1 MATSSITKNFVI
13 DTKEQAEIFAEA
25 IEETYQESL
34 SKRHKLVNVM
44 DLYGNDE
51 DMNKLKKRWCIK

>member
-13 DTKEQAEIFAEA
+13 ETKEQAEKFADA
-25 IEETYQESL
+25 IEESYQESL
-34 SKRHKLVNVM
+34 SKRNKVINVI

-51 DMNKLKKRWCIK
+51 DMNKLREKWCIK